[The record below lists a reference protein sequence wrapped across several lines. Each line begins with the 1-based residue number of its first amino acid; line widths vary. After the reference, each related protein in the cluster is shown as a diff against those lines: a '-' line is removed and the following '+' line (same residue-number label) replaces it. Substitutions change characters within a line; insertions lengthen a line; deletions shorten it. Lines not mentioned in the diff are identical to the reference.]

1 MQSICPNQ
9 HNATK
14 LIPHYFKKDT
24 SKSCASSSP
33 FLLSIFATM
42 FILFG
47 SFLTTQ
53 AHAEMTDQQKLSYT
67 LGYYL
72 GERSSDLV
80 DDLNLNA
87 YDLGFRTGYSDKT
100 PKFSHN
106 AMKQALIDYQRKKEQ
121 QNQQALQTLLDNNLK
136 KQQAFLAKNKHKA
149 GVKTT
154 ASGLQY
160 KVLKA
165 GQGKSPSINQTV
177 TVHYIGKLM
186 DGSVFDSSYQR
197 GKPIELGLSNVIE
210 GWVEGLQLMNKGAK
224 YQLFIPSEM
233 AYGSNDSNGIEPNSL
248 LIFTVE
254 LIDFK

>member
-1 MQSICPNQ
+1 MQSTYSNKHTASHKIG
-9 HNATK
+9 
-14 LIPHYFKKDT
+14 KDT
-24 SKSCASSSP
+24 IGIP
-33 FLLSIFATM
+33 LLSIFGLAVMLISSTV
-42 FILFG
+42 
-47 SFLTTQ
+47 LTTP

-87 YDLGFRTGYSDKT
+87 YDLGFRTGYRDKK
-100 PKFSHN
+100 PKFTHTN
-106 AMKQALIDYQRKKEQ
+106 MKQSLIDYQRNKEQ
-121 QNQQALQTLLDNNLK
+121 QNQKALQTLLDNNLK
-136 KQQAFLAKNKHKA
+136 KQQEFLAKNKHKA

-165 GQGKSPSINQTV
+165 GQGKSPTINQTV

-186 DGSVFDSSYQR
+186 DGSIFDSSYQR

-233 AYGSNDSNGIEPNSL
+233 AYGTNDSNGIEPNSL